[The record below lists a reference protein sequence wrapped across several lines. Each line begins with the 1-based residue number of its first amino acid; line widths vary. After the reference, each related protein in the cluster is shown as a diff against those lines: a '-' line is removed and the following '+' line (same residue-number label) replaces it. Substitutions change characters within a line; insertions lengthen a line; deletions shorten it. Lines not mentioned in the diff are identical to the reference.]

1 MENYA
6 EEIGLSDRSTF
17 HGVPVKQ
24 KNSIPVRAAD
34 EKQVSERK

>member
-17 HGVPVKQ
+17 HGIPIKQ
-24 KNSIPVRAAD
+24 EECIRDARAAD
-34 EKQVSERK
+34 EKQVSDR